1 MKASSANPGRDP
13 EKAAPGRAGVVV
25 RRALRGWASGALIAG
40 IVALALLGS
49 HLLDSCSSRA
59 LAWVIA
65 IAAPA
70 IVTTIHVRST
80 ARRSRVA
87 EALIRRLQA
96 ISEGRETGNRGGS
109 RAAPPVALDEGS
121 QAALDE
127 LAQSLRALRQEKRR
141 AEMVLANMADGII
154 AVDRDFRVTLFNE
167 AAGALLKVPA
177 TGAAGC
183 RLADLDVH
191 PELSRVAHDCI
202 SGGLDVSSEIRLP
215 GWPQRV
221 LGVHATPFRQE
232 GSDAAMVILHDL
244 SEVRRHEQHQ
254 REFVSNVSHE
264 LKTPITAVRTT
275 AEALL
280 AGAKNDDAVVDRFLS
295 NIISESDRLSVL
307 IEDLME
313 IARMDS
319 GIATTERSEVDLAY
333 VVSRALDAVRPQAD
347 SKGVAIT
354 VCVEDGLIGY
364 CDELQSIQMIRNL
377 VDNAVKYTPEG
388 GLVEID
394 ARRAGSG
401 VAIAV
406 RDSGIGIPHGE
417 VDRIFERFYRVDKAR
432 SRRLGGTGLGL
443 AIVKEIVRAH
453 GGEIKVDT
461 QLGKGSTFTVAL
473 PGPGG

>member
-1 MKASSANPGRDP
+1 VRAKSANPGARS
-13 EKAAPGRAGVVV
+13 EKAAQGRAGGAL
-25 RRALRGWASGALIAG
+25 RCALRGWALGLLIAG
-40 IVALALLGS
+40 IVALGLLGS
-49 HLLDSCSSRA
+49 HVLDSAYSRA
-59 LAWVIA
+59 LAWLIA
-65 IAAPA
+65 IAVPA
-70 IVTTIHVRST
+70 IVTTIHARSR
-80 ARRSRVA
+80 ARRSGMA
-87 EALIRRLQA
+87 EALIRGLRA
-96 ISEGRETGNRGGS
+96 ISEGQDPGHRAGS
-109 RAAPPVALDEGS
+109 RAVPPVALDESS
-121 QAALDE
+121 QDAFDE
-127 LAQSLRALRQEKRR
+127 LVRSLRALRQEKRR

-167 AAGALLKVPA
+167 AAVTLLNLPA
-177 TGAAGC
+177 TIATGC

-191 PELSRVAHDCI
+191 PELLRVAHDCV

-221 LGVHATPFRQE
+221 LGVHATPFKQE

-254 REFVSNVSHE
+254 KEFVSNVSHE

-280 AGAKNDDAVVDRFLS
+280 AGAKNDDAVVDRFLN

-319 GIATTERSEVDLAY
+319 GIATTERSDVDLAY

-347 SKGVAIT
+347 SKGVTIT
-354 VCVEDGLIGY
+354 VRVEEGLTGY

-388 GLVEID
+388 GRVEID
-394 ARRAGSG
+394 ARSAGLG
-401 VAIAV
+401 VEIVVA
-406 RDSGIGIPHGE
+406 DSGIGIPHGE

-443 AIVKEIVRAH
+443 AIVKEIVKAH

-461 QLGKGSTFTVAL
+461 QLGRGSTFTVAL
-473 PGPGG
+473 PGRGG